1 MPGSDPRCHPT
12 IKELVSKVCEG
23 KEETVIVE
31 VGIGWGNI
39 GRLIRE
45 IEANIRLIGFEIFQD
60 YITDEKGQ
68 VKIYDSLILG
78 DGRELIKEIHPVDI
92 ILLIDVLEHMT
103 REDALE
109 FLDNCYKKCGRIIL
123 SLPCNKPYPQGVV
136 FGNKYEEHLVQWT
149 KQEILDLGF
158 ELKYENPLMGTFEK
172 IL

>member
-68 VKIYDSLILG
+68 VKIYDSLIIAKLTHDEFKFRKCRGG
-78 DGRELIKEIHPVDI
+78 DSMK
-92 ILLIDVLEHMT
+92 
-103 REDALE
+103 
-109 FLDNCYKKCGRIIL
+109 
-123 SLPCNKPYPQGVV
+123 
-136 FGNKYEEHLVQWT
+136 
-149 KQEILDLGF
+149 
-158 ELKYENPLMGTFEK
+158 
-172 IL
+172 